1 LTATTG
7 VRAVTLLSP
16 LTPVVAHFGF
26 GLNPFQGSLTIKS
39 RRKPGVE
46 TAVSV
51 MLTGCPARSY
61 ITGRLWKLAHLSE
74 VSKRGA
80 GPLLRPAPFPTAGG
94 TPGSRRWPM
103 PRALEPGFDSKNL
116 RTQTK
121 TQGQQKRPPLLAT
134 FSVTL
139 LTITRDFRYG
149 LGSPKR
155 YRQFLGLVRLTL
167 GVGEWSRQ
175 RLQRSSRR

>member
-1 LTATTG
+1 
-7 VRAVTLLSP
+7 
-16 LTPVVAHFGF
+16 
-26 GLNPFQGSLTIKS
+26 
-39 RRKPGVE
+39 
-46 TAVSV
+46 
-51 MLTGCPARSY
+51 
-61 ITGRLWKLAHLSE
+61 
-74 VSKRGA
+74 
-80 GPLLRPAPFPTAGG
+80 
-94 TPGSRRWPM
+94 M
-103 PRALEPGFDSKNL
+103 PRALDPGFDLKPL
-116 RTQTK
+116 TLEDLTLKPQTK

-139 LTITRDFRYG
+139 FTITRDFRYG